1 MVVEV
6 LLFARLREV
15 CGQRQISLE
24 LAEGTTVA
32 DCFAHL
38 ADRFPELDGLRESLV
53 VAINEEY
60 AAWDEMAAE
69 GDTIAFIPPVSGG

>member
-1 MVVEV
+1 MKVEV

-15 CGQRQISLE
+15 CGQSQMEIEIAQGAS
-24 LAEGTTVA
+24 VA

-38 ADRFPELDGLRESLV
+38 ADRFPELNRLRSSIV

-60 AAWDEMAAE
+60 AAWNEHPAD
-69 GDTIAFIPPVSGG
+69 GDIVAFIPPVSGG

>member
-15 CGQRQISLE
+15 CGQQRMSLE
-24 LAEGTTVA
+24 LAEGATVA
-32 DCFAHL
+32 DCFAHI
-38 ADRFPELDGLRESLV
+38 AGRFPELEGLRESVV

-60 AAWDEMAAE
+60 ASWDDQPANA
-69 GDTIAFIPPVSGG
+69 DTVAFIPPVSGG